1 MAEIEHFLDPEDKN
15 HPKFDSVKD
24 VEVSLYSAC
33 CQMEGKSVYK
43 TTIGKAVG
51 EKTIDNQT
59 LGYFIAR
66 FVFGFELKQISATPP
81 STNHSRA
88 PDSWPMRSKKTNT
101 FQTKVDLVGHLT
113 LELFYF
119 SFTNM

>member
-1 MAEIEHFLDPEDKN
+1 MRNFWATEFNLTDFAFKNFLFLGLIRVREFTMAEIEHFLDPEDKS
-15 HPKFDSVKD
+15 HPKFDSIKD

-66 FVFGFELKQISATPP
+66 FVFY
-81 STNHSRA
+81 
-88 PDSWPMRSKKTNT
+88 
-101 FQTKVDLVGHLT
+101 FQTHSF
-113 LELFYF
+113 LF
-119 SFTNM
+119 

>member
-1 MAEIEHFLDPEDKN
+1 MDENLELIVPLTFFYFLGLIRVREFTMAEIEHFLDPEDKN

-43 TTIGKAVG
+43 TTIGKAVE

-66 FVFGFELKQISATPP
+66 FVFGFELEQRKQIHFRP
-81 STNHSRA
+81 
-88 PDSWPMRSKKTNT
+88 K
-101 FQTKVDLVGHLT
+101 LT
-113 LELFYF
+113 
-119 SFTNM
+119 

>member
-66 FVFGFELKQISATPP
+66 FVFSFELEQSSATPLSNLP
-81 STNHSRA
+81 LSTNHSRA
-88 PDSWPMRSKKTNT
+88 PESLPMRSKKTNAS
-101 FQTKVDLVGHLT
+101 
-113 LELFYF
+113 LEQ
-119 SFTNM
+119 S

>member
-43 TTIGKAVG
+43 TTIGKAVE

-66 FVFGFELKQISATPP
+66 FVFSFELEQTSATPL

-88 PDSWPMRSKKTNT
+88 PESLPMRSKKTNT
-101 FQTKVDLVGHLT
+101 A
-113 LELFYF
+113 LEQ
-119 SFTNM
+119 S